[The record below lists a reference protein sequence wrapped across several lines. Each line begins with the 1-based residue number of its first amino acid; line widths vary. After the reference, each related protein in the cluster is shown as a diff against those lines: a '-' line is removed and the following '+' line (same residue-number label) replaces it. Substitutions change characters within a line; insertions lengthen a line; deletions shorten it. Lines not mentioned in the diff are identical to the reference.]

1 MGSLL
6 DQFTAAQHKDAV
18 RGFHRGQ
25 AMGNDDGGALL
36 QQAIEISLQRRFR

>member
-6 DQFTAAQHKDAV
+6 NQFTAAQHKNAI

-25 AMGNDDGGALL
+25 AMGNNDGGALL
-36 QQAIEISLQRRFR
+36 KKTIEISLQRRLR

>member
-6 DQFTAAQHKDAV
+6 DQFTPAQHKNAI

-36 QQAIEISLQRRFR
+36 QKTIEISLQRRFR